1 MVSHYQSG
9 IHMADSQCFRCARG
23 CQAADFVIDL
33 VLFGQAYRMVELNC
47 NHFFPFNLHLQH
59 VVCMYKDM
67 CTVWVQPDWSSKLCN
82 LWMYGE
88 LSDSVWCG

>member
-1 MVSHYQSG
+1 
-9 IHMADSQCFRCARG
+9 
-23 CQAADFVIDL
+23 
-33 VLFGQAYRMVELNC
+33 MVELTC

-59 VVCMYKDM
+59 VVCMYKNM